1 MDNYLGIDVGGMSIK
16 AGIVTAG
23 GKILFKTAEK
33 VINGD
38 AQKCLI
44 SAVDNTISFA
54 KKENLKISSAGIGL
68 PCVFDK
74 KSGVVAYGNN
84 LDFKGLNVKKI
95 FRERYGLGIT
105 LANDAAAAALGEYRF
120 GAAKGY
126 ANSVLITLGTGVGC
140 GIILGGKIIE
150 SNSSAV
156 GEFGQTVIVPD
167 GRKCTCGKRGC
178 FEAYCS
184 MTALKNDV
192 YREMQKNKKSL
203 LWQRIKPNEFDGR
216 AFFDC
221 IDKDETAAR
230 IYARFIKYLSLG
242 VLNVANFLRPD
253 IILLGGAVS
262 AQGDRLIVPIQRFL
276 DENLFAKEYTKG
288 IPVKAAQNGNDAGIL
303 GAAALA
309 MLKLSER

>member
-1 MDNYLGIDVGGMSIK
+1 MKHYLGIDVGGTSIK
-16 AGIVTAG
+16 AGIITENGEIAYKLSERV
-23 GKILFKTAEK
+23 KD
-33 VINGD
+33 GD
-38 AQKCLI
+38 ASGCLI
-44 SAVDNTISFA
+44 SVTDKILSYANENNMRTEAV
-54 KKENLKISSAGIGL
+54 GIGL

-74 KSGVVAYGNN
+74 NSGVVTYGNN
-84 LDFKGLNVKKI
+84 LDFKGINLKELFCNKYKLEI
-95 FRERYGLGIT
+95 S

-156 GEFGQTVIVPD
+156 GEFGQTVIVPN

-184 MTALKNDV
+184 MTALKKDV
-192 YREMQKNKKSL
+192 YREMHKNKKSL
-203 LWQRIKPNEFDGR
+203 LWQKIKPNEFDGR

-230 IYARFIKYLSLG
+230 IYARFIKYLSLC

-262 AQGDRLIVPIQRFL
+262 AQGGRLIVPIQRFL

-303 GAAALA
+303 GAAAFA
-309 MLKLSER
+309 MQDGL